1 MKAFLID
8 VTKCVGCYDC
18 QIGCKDEHC
27 EQAWPPY
34 AEAQPEIGQFW
45 CKVNQYE
52 RGANTHVK
60 VSYVPVLGGQ
70 NEAIR
75 KYAPEVCMDRED
87 GLIVID
93 PAKAKGRK
101 DIADKFEGVYWN
113 EELQIPQ
120 ACTGCAHLIDD
131 PESPIRTPRCA
142 DNCHVDAIQ
151 FGEIE
156 ELDLEGAEALPG
168 WENARVWYKGLP
180 KKFIAATVYCPEK
193 KEVVIGAKVTASGE
207 AGTFTTETDIWGD
220 FWLRGLPEA
229 DWTLVIEKDGKRVS
243 LDVSTKD
250 KDQGLADIA
259 LAQRY
264 LVESRPSLNSWAASI
279 LC

>member
-60 VSYVPVLGGQ
+60 VSYIPVLGGQ

>member
-60 VSYVPVLGGQ
+60 VSYIPVLGGQ

-156 ELDLEGAEALPG
+156 DLDLEGAEALPG

>member
-27 EQAWPPY
+27 DQAWLPY

-52 RGANTHVK
+52 RGAIPHVK
-60 VSYVPVLGGQ
+60 VAYVPFLGGQ

-75 KYAPEVCMDRED
+75 EYAPEVLMPRED

-93 PAKAKGRK
+93 PEKAKGRK

-113 EELQIPQ
+113 EALDLPQ

-131 PESPIRTPRCA
+131 ENSPIRVPRCV

-156 ELDLEGAEALPG
+156 DLDLEGAETLPG
-168 WENARVWYKGLP
+168 WGENARVWYKGLP
-180 KKFIAATVYCPEK
+180 KKFIAATVYDPETE
-193 KEVVIGAKVTASGE
+193 EVVAGADVTATGK
-207 AGTFTTETDIWGD
+207 AGTFTAKTNDWGD
-220 FWLRGLPEA
+220 FWLKDLPDAE
-229 DWTLVIEKDGKRVS
+229 WTLVIEKNGKKVEMA
-243 LDVSTKD
+243 VSTVEKD
-250 KDQGLADIA
+250 LGLGDIA
-259 LAQRY
+259 LA
-264 LVESRPSLNSWAASI
+264 
-279 LC
+279 

>member
-259 LAQRY
+259 LA
-264 LVESRPSLNSWAASI
+264 
-279 LC
+279 